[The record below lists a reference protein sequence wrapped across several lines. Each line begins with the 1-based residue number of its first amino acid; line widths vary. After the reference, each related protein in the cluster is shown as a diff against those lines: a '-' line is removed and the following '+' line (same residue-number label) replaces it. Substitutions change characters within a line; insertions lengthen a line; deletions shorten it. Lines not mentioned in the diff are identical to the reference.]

1 MSVNVCKSSPQA
13 PVGFEIKIKR
23 VFTYSNE
30 LKKSIPGFISIID
43 IHSLHQG
50 DNRYPMAKFL
60 TLICKEQGQKLTI
73 FASSGE
79 RKSLGM

>member
-1 MSVNVCKSSPQA
+1 MCASQVHKHLWDSKLKLKVY
-13 PVGFEIKIKR
+13 
-23 VFTYSNE
+23 TYSKE

-73 FASSGE
+73 NQPTFLHLQVKE
-79 RKSLGM
+79 NR